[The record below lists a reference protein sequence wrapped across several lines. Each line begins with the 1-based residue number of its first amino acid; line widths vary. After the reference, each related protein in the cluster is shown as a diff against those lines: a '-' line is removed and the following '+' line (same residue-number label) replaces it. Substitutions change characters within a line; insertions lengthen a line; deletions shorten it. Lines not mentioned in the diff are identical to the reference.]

1 MIYLPGGDN
10 IEINKLNSCF
20 NDTTASYKYLWFI
33 SILEAIEEG
42 QQTITMQEILH
53 RIIANAW
60 FPTNYFH
67 LSFGGQDKIKH
78 IIQATSAKLGLSLDA
93 DKQQILTHLNALQD
107 KGLQKEIRA
116 LSKYVPHR
124 FLSPW
129 IGGESRVSE
138 LSSLTQDPHI
148 NSPYALMADRIEIRE
163 NWLRYFQQNMGVLKA
178 FCYWHFTN
186 FLQQHN
192 PNVPNIQNKLIRPLR
207 RKNLKEQR
215 DVWTHI
221 LEHTSGLS
229 CIYTQQVLTPTD
241 YALDHFLPFQY
252 VAHDLMWNLVPAT
265 PSINSAKSDKIPN
278 IQSFL
283 PPFLD
288 LQELVFNS
296 LQTMRNVAK
305 LKEDYYPFLD
315 AHQALDRPRLEETL
329 RGQALIALNNGF
341 VGMGGFVLNK

>member
-33 SILEAIEEG
+33 SILEAVEDG
-42 QQTITMQEILH
+42 KKSITMKEILH

-60 FPTNYFH
+60 FPTSYFH
-67 LSFGGQDKIKH
+67 LSFGGQDKIKQ
-78 IIQATSAKLGLSLDA
+78 IIVKTASTLQLSIDTDKTNILQALDRLE
-93 DKQQILTHLNALQD
+93 DKEL
-107 KGLQKEIRA
+107 KKEIKA

-138 LSSLTQDPHI
+138 LNSITQDPSV
-148 NSPYALMADRIEIRE
+148 NTPYSLLSDRIEIRD

-192 PNVPNIQNKLIRPLR
+192 PNVPNIQNKLLRPVR

-215 DVWTHI
+215 DIWKLVFEKEPNI
-221 LEHTSGLS
+221 R
-229 CIYTQQVLTPTD
+229 CIYTQQVLSLD
-241 YALDHFLPFQY
+241 NYALDHFLPFQY
-252 VAHDLMWNLVPAT
+252 VAHDLMWNLVPAN
-265 PSINSAKSDKIPN
+265 PSINSSKSDKIPN
-278 IQSFL
+278 IDL
-283 PPFLD
+283 YLNPFIHIQERVFNQ
-288 LQELVFNS
+288 LQE
-296 LQTMRNVAK
+296 MRTRNK
-305 LKEDYYPFLD
+305 LIEDYFPLLSDDKTLD
-315 AHQALDRPRLEETL
+315 KLRLAENM
-329 RGQALIALNNGF
+329 RGQAMIALNNGF
-341 VGMGGFVLNK
+341 EAMKLV